1 MRATRCSPAAS
12 VRSCSSSPTACRTR
26 TSRRGS
32 SSARRPSRATCGISS
47 RSSRRTRGRTQLR
60 LRFATPSST
69 RFAPAVAAVVAGA
82 ALGAVGLAI
91 GEPWLAW
98 IGFSGAVL
106 AAGAA
111 TFSLLFAERR
121 RHRVAEGE
129 LVAQATF
136 LDSLVESMGTIAQTR
151 EAAEIL
157 EQTRREAE
165 RIFRARAQMLPP
177 GEKPQA
183 APAERSVLFPLR
195 VHGEE
200 IASLRLTRNRAF
212 DRGDVVRATVL
223 ADFAARA
230 AENARLLAEAKV
242 RESERARLS
251 DQLVTAEQD
260 ERRRLALFLHDGPVQ
275 SMSGIG
281 LMLDAAIGSI
291 EANRLD
297 DARRVLASAL
307 ERHRETIRSLRDLSF
322 NIEPVVLRDQGF
334 APAVR
339 AFADQVG
346 LSYGIQVDL
355 DVEAGEALAE
365 NARVGLYQIIRE
377 AVNQALRRGPPNR
390 ISIRVAAGEGRVE
403 TVIADDGTGERRRAS
418 YDEIEERART
428 LSRSVEVEAGADG
441 GTAVRVV

>member
-1 MRATRCSPAAS
+1 MKVP
-12 VRSCSSSPTACRTR
+12 
-26 TSRRGS
+26 
-32 SSARRPSRATCGISS
+32 PSW
-47 RSSRRTRGRTQLR
+47 
-60 LRFATPSST
+60 T
-69 RFAPAVAAVVAGA
+69 RFLPAVACAALGGVGLATGRNWLAWVGFTAAVVAA
-82 ALGAVGLAI
+82 AAA
-91 GEPWLAW
+91 A
-98 IGFSGAVL
+98 FSI
-106 AAGAA
+106 
-111 TFSLLFAERR
+111 LFAERR
-121 RHRVAEGE
+121 RHKVEKGE

-136 LDSLVESMGTIAQTR
+136 LDSLVESMGTIGQTR

-177 GEKPQA
+177 GEKPKA

-339 AFADQVG
+339 AFADQIG
-346 LSYGIQVDL
+346 LSNGIQVDL

-377 AVNQALRRGPPNR
+377 SVNQALRRGPPTR
-390 ISIRVAAGEGRVE
+390 ISIRVAEAEDGGVE
-403 TVIADDGTGERRRAS
+403 TVIADDGAGERRRAS
-418 YDEIEERART
+418 YDDIEEQART
-428 LSRSVEVEAGADG
+428 LSGRVEVDAGQDG
-441 GTAVRVV
+441 GTAV

>member
-1 MRATRCSPAAS
+1 MKVP
-12 VRSCSSSPTACRTR
+12 PTW
-26 TSRRGS
+26 
-32 SSARRPSRATCGISS
+32 
-47 RSSRRTRGRTQLR
+47 
-60 LRFATPSST
+60 T
-69 RFAPAVAAVVAGA
+69 RFLPAVACAALGGVGLATGRNWLAWVGFTAAVVAA
-82 ALGAVGLAI
+82 AAA
-91 GEPWLAW
+91 A
-98 IGFSGAVL
+98 FSI
-106 AAGAA
+106 
-111 TFSLLFAERR
+111 LFAERR
-121 RHRVAEGE
+121 RHKAEKGE

-151 EAAEIL
+151 EASEIL

-242 RESERARLS
+242 READRARLS
-251 DQLVTAEQD
+251 EQLVTAEQD

-291 EANRLD
+291 ESERLD
-297 DARRVLASAL
+297 DAQRVLAAAL

-334 APAVR
+334 AAAVR
-339 AFADQVG
+339 AYADQIG
-346 LSYGIQVDL
+346 LSNQIQVDL
-355 DVEAGEALAE
+355 DLDAAGQLAE
-365 NARVGLYQIIRE
+365 KAQVGLYQIIRE
-377 AVNQALRRGPPNR
+377 AVSQAIRRGPPTR
-390 ISIRVAAGEGRVE
+390 ISIRVAQLDGEVATE
-403 TVIADDGTGERRRAS
+403 ISDDGTGERRRRSFEA
-418 YDEIEERART
+418 IEERALT
-428 LSRSVEVEAGADG
+428 LNGRMTVGAGANG
-441 GTAVRVV
+441 GTAVRVVLPRYAAESERSD

>member
-1 MRATRCSPAAS
+1 M
-12 VRSCSSSPTACRTR
+12 
-26 TSRRGS
+26 
-32 SSARRPSRATCGISS
+32 
-47 RSSRRTRGRTQLR
+47 R
-60 LRFATPSST
+60 LRFATQSST
-69 RFAPAVAAVVAGA
+69 RFAPAAACAAVGV
-82 ALGAVGLAI
+82 VGLVS
-91 GEPWLAW
+91 GRNWLAW
-98 IGFSGAVL
+98 IGFAGAVA

-111 TFSLLFAERR
+111 AFSLFFAERR
-121 RHRVAEGE
+121 RHLVKEDE
-129 LVAQATF
+129 LVAQASF

-165 RIFRARAQMLPP
+165 RIFRARAQILPA
-177 GEKPQA
+177 GTKPQA

-195 VHGEE
+195 VRGEE
-200 IASLRLTRNRAF
+200 IASLRLTRNRPF

-230 AENARLLAEAKV
+230 TENARLLAEAKV
-242 RESERARLS
+242 REAERARLS
-251 DQLVTAEQD
+251 EQLITAEQD

-291 EANRLD
+291 ESQRLD

-334 APAVR
+334 GPAVR

-346 LSYGIQVDL
+346 LSNQIQIDL
-355 DVEAGEALAE
+355 DLDAADQLAE
-365 NARVGLYQIIRE
+365 KARVGLYQIIRE
-377 AVNQALRRGPPNR
+377 AVSQAIRRGPPTR
-390 ISIRVAAGEGRVE
+390 IAIRVEQLDGE
-403 TVIADDGTGERRRAS
+403 IATEISDDGTGERRRRSFEA
-418 YDEIEERART
+418 IEERART
-428 LSRSVEVEAGADG
+428 LNGHMTVGAGANG
-441 GTAVRVV
+441 GTAVRVVLPWYAAESET

>member
-1 MRATRCSPAAS
+1 LGSFGLAAAGT
-12 VRSCSSSPTACRTR
+12 VA
-26 TSRRGS
+26 
-32 SSARRPSRATCGISS
+32 GI
-47 RSSRRTRGRTQLR
+47 
-60 LRFATPSST
+60 
-69 RFAPAVAAVVAGA
+69 AVAAVGFALGKSWLGWLGIAGA
-82 ALGAVGLAI
+82 I
-91 GEPWLAW
+91 
-98 IGFSGAVL
+98 
-106 AAGAA
+106 GAA
-111 TFSLLFAERR
+111 ALSAASMLYAERR
-121 RHRVAEGE
+121 RHRAAEGE

-136 LDSLVESMGTIAQTR
+136 LDSLIESMGTIAQTR
-151 EAAEIL
+151 EASEIL

-165 RIFRARAQMLPP
+165 RIFRARAQILPA
-177 GEKPQA
+177 GEKPTA

-200 IASLRLTRNRAF
+200 VASLRLTRNRPF
-212 DRGDVVRATVL
+212 DRGDVARATVL

-242 RESERARLS
+242 REAERGRLS

-334 APAVR
+334 AAAVR
-339 AFADQVG
+339 AFAEQVG
-346 LSYGIQVDL
+346 LSNQVQIDL
-355 DVEAGEALAE
+355 DLDAAADLAE
-365 NARVGLYQIIRE
+365 KAQVGLYQIIRE
-377 AVNQALRRGPPNR
+377 AVTQAIRRGPPTR
-390 ISIRVAAGEGRVE
+390 ISIRVEQLDGEISTE
-403 TVIADDGTGERRRAS
+403 ISDDGAGERRRRSFEA
-418 YDEIEERART
+418 IEERALT
-428 LSRSVEVEAGADG
+428 LNGRMTVGAGENG
-441 GTAVRVV
+441 GTTVRVVLPRYAAENAG

>member
-1 MRATRCSPAAS
+1 MKVP
-12 VRSCSSSPTACRTR
+12 
-26 TSRRGS
+26 
-32 SSARRPSRATCGISS
+32 PSW
-47 RSSRRTRGRTQLR
+47 
-60 LRFATPSST
+60 T
-69 RFAPAVAAVVAGA
+69 RFLPAVACAALGGVGHATGRNWLAWVGFTAAVVAA
-82 ALGAVGLAI
+82 AAA
-91 GEPWLAW
+91 A
-98 IGFSGAVL
+98 FSI
-106 AAGAA
+106 
-111 TFSLLFAERR
+111 LFAERR
-121 RHRVAEGE
+121 RHKAEKGE

-242 RESERARLS
+242 READRARLS
-251 DQLVTAEQD
+251 EQLVTAEQD

-291 EANRLD
+291 ESERLD
-297 DARRVLASAL
+297 DAQRVLAAAL

-334 APAVR
+334 AAAVR
-339 AFADQVG
+339 AYADQIG
-346 LSYGIQVDL
+346 LSNQIQVDL
-355 DVEAGEALAE
+355 DLDAAGQLAE
-365 NARVGLYQIIRE
+365 KAQVGLYQIIRE
-377 AVNQALRRGPPNR
+377 AVSQAIRRGPPTR
-390 ISIRVAAGEGRVE
+390 ISIRVVQLDGEVATE
-403 TVIADDGTGERRRAS
+403 ISDDGTGERRRRSFEA
-418 YDEIEERART
+418 IEERALT
-428 LSRSVEVEAGADG
+428 LNGRMTVGAGANG
-441 GTAVRVV
+441 GTAVRVVLPRYAAESERSD

>member
-1 MRATRCSPAAS
+1 
-12 VRSCSSSPTACRTR
+12 
-26 TSRRGS
+26 
-32 SSARRPSRATCGISS
+32 
-47 RSSRRTRGRTQLR
+47 LR
-60 LRFATPSST
+60 LRFATRSST
-69 RFAPAVAAVVAGA
+69 SFAAAVAAVVVGVAVAAGGFATGRGWLGWVGLGA
-82 ALGAVGLAI
+82 AVAAAG
-91 GEPWLAW
+91 
-98 IGFSGAVL
+98 SGA
-106 AAGAA
+106 
-111 TFSLLFAERR
+111 FSMLYAERR

-129 LVAQATF
+129 LVAQASF

-151 EAAEIL
+151 EATEIL

-165 RIFRARAQMLPP
+165 RIFRARAQMLPA
-177 GEKPQA
+177 GEKPRA

-200 IASLRLTRNRAF
+200 IASLRLTRNRPF
-212 DRGDVVRATVL
+212 DRDDVARATVL

-242 RESERARLS
+242 REAERGRLS

-291 EANRLD
+291 ESNRLE

-334 APAVR
+334 AAAVR
-339 AFADQVG
+339 AFAEQVG
-346 LSYGIQVDL
+346 LSNQVQIDL
-355 DVEAGEALAE
+355 DLDAAGDLAE
-365 NARVGLYQIIRE
+365 KAQVGLYQIIRE
-377 AVNQALRRGPPNR
+377 AVTQAIRRGPPTR
-390 ISIRVAAGEGRVE
+390 IVIRVEQLDGEIA
-403 TVIADDGTGERRRAS
+403 TVISDDGAGERRRRTFEA
-418 YDEIEERART
+418 IEERAMT
-428 LSRSVEVEAGADG
+428 LNGRMTVGAGTNG
-441 GTAVRVV
+441 GTAVRVVLPRYAAETAG